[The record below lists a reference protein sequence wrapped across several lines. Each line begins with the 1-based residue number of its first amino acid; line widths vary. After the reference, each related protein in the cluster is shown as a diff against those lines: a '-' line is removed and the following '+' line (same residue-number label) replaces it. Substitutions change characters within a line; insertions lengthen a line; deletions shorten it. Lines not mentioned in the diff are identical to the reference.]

1 MINQDNLNSIKEVIM
16 LFAKKEHIPVQKLH
30 DYWKSDYKN
39 DWDMSFTKDVALLN
53 REISLLKQA
62 LEKNDKVTQIAALVV
77 ARGIALG
84 IMNQFENLFEDI
96 ENMAWSDEFKWP
108 KIPEDYK
115 IPDHYNYP
123 EKK

>member
-1 MINQDNLNSIKEVIM
+1 MSNQNNLNCIKEVIM
-16 LFAKKEHIPVQKLH
+16 LFAEKEHIPVQELH
-30 DYWKSDYKN
+30 NHWQSNYKN
-39 DWDMSFTKDVALLN
+39 DWDMRFAEDVALLN

-62 LEKNDKVTQIAALVV
+62 LEKDDKVTQIAALVV

-96 ENMAWSDEFKWP
+96 EKMAWSDDFKWP

-123 EKK
+123 QNK